1 MKKTTIRC
9 PHCGREYLP
18 GEIYLPKNFV
28 GQPTDIIRGF
38 NGDILTYSGDD
49 MDTKETYICDECNT
63 KFTID
68 AVVTFKVEKV
78 DEVNFDDDFTVNIS
92 E

>member
-9 PHCGREYLP
+9 PHCGREFLP
-18 GEIYLPKNFV
+18 GEIYLPKEFL

-38 NGDILTYSGDD
+38 NGDILAYEGND
-49 MDTKETYICDECNT
+49 MNTKETYICEECNT
-63 KFTID
+63 KFSVD
-68 AVVTFKVEKV
+68 AVVTFRVEAV
-78 DEVNFDDDFTVNIS
+78 EEENFDDDFVVSIS